1 MEFATKTKLAST
13 EKKSTKSRQWHDECP
28 RIKQNLLNIREKMF
42 NSYQGEKSNKRNTS
56 ETRKIMSLKT

>member
-42 NSYQGEKSNKRNTS
+42 NSYQGENLTK
-56 ETRKIMSLKT
+56 ETHQKQERLCL